1 MLRAALNKSWK
12 NRLTNKELYG
22 KIPLVSNSIKQQQIR
37 FAGHCWR
44 SKEELAGDVL
54 LWTPMHGRRTSGSPK
69 KTYIDQ
75 LIMDDTGCLFFLIT
89 LHKRPMD

>member
-22 KIPLVSNSIKQQQIR
+22 KIPRVSNSIKQQQMR
-37 FAGHCWR
+37 FAGHCWC

-54 LWTPMHGRRTSGSPK
+54 LMWTPMHGRRT
-69 KTYIDQ
+69 
-75 LIMDDTGCLFFLIT
+75 
-89 LHKRPMD
+89 